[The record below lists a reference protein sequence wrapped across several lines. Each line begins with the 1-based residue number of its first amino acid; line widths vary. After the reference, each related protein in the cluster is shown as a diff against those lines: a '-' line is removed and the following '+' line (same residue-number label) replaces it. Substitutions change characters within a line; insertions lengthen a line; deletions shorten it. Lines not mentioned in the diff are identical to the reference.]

1 MLQELLPLVFMFEL
15 PVTGMSPDS
24 SSPLVQQLQ
33 QQYTI
38 SISFRQR
45 PRAYTTTVVVRGTV
59 CNAKSVKEG
68 TLRLMEQLTATSGV
82 KFKFCVVWM

>member
-1 MLQELLPLVFMFEL
+1 MFEL
-15 PVTGMSPDS
+15 PVTGLTPDS

-38 SISFRQR
+38 SVTFRQR

-68 TLRLMEQLTATSGV
+68 TLKLMEQLTATSGV
-82 KFKFCVVWM
+82 SIFIHLRVIFN